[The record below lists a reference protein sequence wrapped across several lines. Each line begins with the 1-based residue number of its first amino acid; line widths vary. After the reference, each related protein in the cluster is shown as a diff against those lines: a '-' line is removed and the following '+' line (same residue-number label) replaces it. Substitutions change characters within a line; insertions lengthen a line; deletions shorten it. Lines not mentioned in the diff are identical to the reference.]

1 MFGGSPEKSLENFEK
16 AFKVAGDS
24 FLLPRYFFAKF
35 YLYRIQDGDQFR
47 DVLGKVAAAPE
58 PADDPYRL
66 LNLIA
71 RKKSASL
78 LGEADDL
85 F

>member
-1 MFGGSPEKSLENFEK
+1 
-16 AFKVAGDS
+16 VAGNS
-24 FLLPRYFFAKF
+24 FLLPKYFFAKF
-35 YLYRIQDGDQFR
+35 YLYRIQDGDQFKK
-47 DVLGKVAAAPE
+47 VLGEVSAAPE
-58 PADDPYRL
+58 IANDPDRL

>member
-1 MFGGSPEKSLENFEK
+1 M
-16 AFKVAGDS
+16 AGDS

-47 DVLGKVAAAPE
+47 KVLGEVAAAPD